1 MTLTISPSPSAA
13 RWATGPKTFLPSRTG
28 QAAAPPLMPASSQT
42 GSPDPRPDTV
52 PQDRRHDAASEEPR
66 LLGRYLDPENRVR
79 QVVAL
84 PGAQG
89 SALVVDRDATTLGD
103 RRLVAHL
110 APDEPPE
117 NAALLCEHY
126 LLDSAGHWC
135 RGVTPEDLWAVP
147 FAAMEEQE
155 VEDPAAEP
163 MSCATALTDRR
174 GCTYRLEMC
183 LTEKPMPE
191 LRWCRRPPAAE
202 GGSAQ
207 PVCVREAIA
216 CLESYEPVRTL
227 TRQALAVHCD
237 DPEVS
242 TAMLRSEHARM
253 EASEIVLNRGL
264 RRAVLATAAAQDLS
278 MSEIAMRCGK
288 ARHDAHGKQS
298 GETSWLARRLGIAPE
313 SGKGTPTP
321 WIHTDV
327 LALIARH
334 GLGISP
340 REVELG

>member
-1 MTLTISPSPSAA
+1 MTPTISPSPSAA
-13 RWATGPKTFLPSRTG
+13 RRATGPKTFPARTG
-28 QAAAPPLMPASSQT
+28 QAAMPPLMRASSQT
-42 GSPDPRPDTV
+42 VSPGPCPETMPAARKHGSASDKPRV
-52 PQDRRHDAASEEPR
+52 LGCYHDAEGR
-66 LLGRYLDPENRVR
+66 LR

-84 PGAQG
+84 PGAGG
-89 SALVVDRDATTLGD
+89 SVLVVDRDATTLGD

-117 NAALLCEHY
+117 NAALVCEHY
-126 LLDSAGHWC
+126 LGDSAGHWC
-135 RGVTPEDLWAVP
+135 RRVAPEDLKVVP
-147 FAAMEEQE
+147 FAAAEEQ
-155 VEDPAAEP
+155 DQAAGET
-163 MSCATALTDRR
+163 SSATALTDKR
-174 GCTYRLEMC
+174 GRTYRLEMC
-183 LTEKPMPE
+183 LTDKPLPE
-191 LRWCRRPPAAE
+191 LRWYRRSPAGE
-202 GGSAQ
+202 QRSPQ

-227 TRQALAVHCD
+227 TRRAIAAHRD
-237 DPEVS
+237 DPAVS

-264 RRAVLATAAAQDLS
+264 RRAVLTTAAAQDLS
-278 MSEIAMRCGK
+278 MSEIAVRCGK
-288 ARHDAHGKQS
+288 VKHDANGRQS

-313 SGKGTPTP
+313 SGKTTPTP
-321 WIHTDV
+321 WIHTDL